1 MVACIGPLATV
12 NCEPRQAWKGAAAAV
27 APCAGVWWVRVASIL
42 LVAPAL
48 SDLPDYGVK
57 NPHLRFVN
65 CGFCL
70 VLEQIRMRWR
80 NYSPYISVLSVPM
93 LYGNALNLG

>member
-27 APCAGVWWVRVASIL
+27 DPCAGVWWVRAASIL

-65 CGFCL
+65 CGFLPCTRTNQKAL
-70 VLEQIRMRWR
+70 AQLPFIIMFLF
-80 NYSPYISVLSVPM
+80 YSS
-93 LYGNALNLG
+93 